1 MAFGFRQR
9 GGRGSRARR
18 WAWRAGLFL
27 LAWSLA
33 AWGAA
38 RLLVVRAE
46 LARADALIVLS
57 GGSFYE
63 ERARHAAELFAEG
76 RAPLVVL
83 TDDGLRGPWSDEL
96 ERNPTYA
103 ELEAEELARAGVPR
117 ESVSVVPELV
127 SSTYDEAVRVRDY
140 ARARG
145 LRSVLVVT
153 SPYHSRRALWV
164 WRLVFRGS
172 GIEVGL
178 DPATEG
184 AQSPPA
190 ATWWW
195 HLRGWRAV
203 AFEYPKMAY
212 YWLRYS

>member
-1 MAFGFRQR
+1 MAFKFLQSGKRK
-9 GGRGSRARR
+9 STARR
-18 WAWRAGLFL
+18 WAGRAALVL
-27 LAWSLA
+27 LAWSLV

-46 LARADALIVLS
+46 MARADALVVLS

-63 ERARHAAELFAEG
+63 ERARHAAELFAQG
-76 RAPLVVL
+76 RAPRIVL
-83 TDDGLRGPWSDEL
+83 TDDGLEGPWSNAL

-103 ELEAEELARAGVPR
+103 ELEAEELSRAGVPG
-117 ESVSVVPELV
+117 ESVRFVPAQV

-140 ARARG
+140 AQAQG

-164 WRLVFRGS
+164 WRRVFSES

-178 DPATEG
+178 DPAPSG
-184 AQSPPA
+184 RQSPSA
-190 ATWWW
+190 VTWWW

-203 AFEYPKMAY
+203 AFEYPKLVY

>member
-1 MAFGFRQR
+1 MAFKFRQD
-9 GGRGSRARR
+9 GGRRRAARR
-18 WAWRAGLFL
+18 WAVRAGVVLV
-27 LAWSLA
+27 AWSLV

-46 LARADALIVLS
+46 MARADALVVLS

-63 ERARHAAELFAEG
+63 ERARHAAELFAAG
-76 RAPLVVL
+76 RAPRVVL
-83 TDDGLRGPWSDEL
+83 TDDGLQGPWSNEK
-96 ERNPTYA
+96 ERNPSYA
-103 ELEAEELARAGVPR
+103 ELEAEELGHAGVGA
-117 ESVSVVPELV
+117 ESVEFVPERV

-140 ARARG
+140 ARGRG
-145 LRSVLVVT
+145 WRSVLVVT
-153 SPYHSRRALWV
+153 SPYHSRRALWA
-164 WRLVFRGS
+164 WRSVFRGS
-172 GIEVGL
+172 GIEVGM
-178 DPATEG
+178 DPAPAG

-203 AFEYPKMAY
+203 AFEYPKMVY